1 MFAGLRQ
8 KLVGWKTIIWARTLV
23 VLGLVAGGI
32 VPILQLI
39 DGSQIGF
46 FIPPK
51 YTPFIPLIVAAI
63 GIVTEWLRR
72 ITTGPVGSKGEETP
86 SPEAKAG
93 D

>member
-1 MFAGLRQ
+1 MLAGLRQ

-51 YTPFIPLIVAAI
+51 YTPFIPLIVARS
-63 GIVTEWLRR
+63 G
-72 ITTGPVGSKGEETP
+72 
-86 SPEAKAG
+86 
-93 D
+93 